1 MNEATKASTHSPGD
15 IVIRRTLLAS
25 AVAALC
31 TVSASAAIAQADAY
45 PAKSIKW
52 VVPFPPAGAM
62 DTIAR
67 TLGEHMG
74 RKLGQTFVIEN
85 RPGAGGNIGA
95 DAVARAA
102 PDGYTMMIVAN
113 GMAVNKFLYGKL
125 SYDPVKNFTPVS
137 LLAVVPNVLVTNAAQ
152 SKAGTVADVV
162 AQAKGQP
169 GKVTFASAGN
179 GTSIHLAGELFASM
193 AQVDML
199 HVPYKGSGPA
209 VTDLLGGQ
217 VDYMFD
223 SVTSAAPHIRS
234 GKLRAIGVTTLK
246 RSSALANVPTIAEAG
261 LPGYELSPWLAVYMP
276 AGTPQPIV
284 DRMNAALLE
293 AMKVPE
299 VQARFAAIGAEPI
312 GSTPQQLATH
322 LAAEM
327 AKWGKIIQERG
338 IRAD

>member
-1 MNEATKASTHSPGD
+1 M
-15 IVIRRTLLAS
+15 IRRTLL
-25 AVAALC
+25 
-31 TVSASAAIAQADAY
+31 VSAAASLCAFSAAFAQSADAY
-45 PAKSIKW
+45 PAKPIKW
-52 VVPFPPAGAM
+52 IVPFPPAGAM
-62 DTIAR
+62 DTMAR

-74 RKLGQTFVIEN
+74 RQLGQTFVIEN

-102 PDGYTMMIVAN
+102 PDGYTMLIVAN

-125 SYDPVKNFTPVS
+125 TYDPVKNFTPVS

-152 SKAGTVADVV
+152 SKAKTVTEVI
-162 AQAKGQP
+162 AQAKARP
-169 GKVTFASAGN
+169 GAVTFASAGN

-209 VTDLLGGQ
+209 VTDLIGGQ
-217 VDYMFD
+217 VDTMFD

-234 GKLRAIGVTTLK
+234 GKLRAIAVTTTR
-246 RSSALANVPTIAEAG
+246 RSSVLPEVPTIAESG
-261 LPGYELSPWLAVYMP
+261 LPGYELSPWFAVYMP
-276 AGTPQPIV
+276 AGTPRPIV
-284 DRMNAALLE
+284 DSMNAALRE
-293 AMKVPE
+293 AMKLPE
-299 VQARFAAIGAEPI
+299 VKARFAAIGAEPI
-312 GSTPQQLATH
+312 GSTPQQLEAH

-327 AKWGKIIQERG
+327 AKWGKIIQDRG

>member
-1 MNEATKASTHSPGD
+1 
-15 IVIRRTLLAS
+15 VIRRTLLAS

-261 LPGYELSPWLAVYMP
+261 LPGYELSPWFAVYMP

>member
-1 MNEATKASTHSPGD
+1 
-15 IVIRRTLLAS
+15 VIRRTLLAS
-25 AVAALC
+25 AAAALC
-31 TVSASAAIAQADAY
+31 TYSAGTALAQSTDPY
-45 PAKSIKW
+45 PVKPIKW

-62 DTIAR
+62 DNIAR
-67 TLGEHMG
+67 TLGEQMG

-95 DAVARAA
+95 DAVAKAA

-113 GMAVNKFLYGKL
+113 GMAVNKFLYDKL
-125 SYDPVKNFTPVS
+125 SYDPVKHFAPVS

-152 SKAGTVADVV
+152 SKAKTVSEVI
-162 AQAKGQP
+162 AQAKAKP
-169 GKVTFASAGN
+169 GGVTFASAGN

-209 VTDLLGGQ
+209 VTDLIGGQ

-223 SVTSAAPHIRS
+223 SVTSAAPHIQS
-234 GKLRAIGVTTLK
+234 GKLRAVAVTTAK
-246 RSSALANVPTIAEAG
+246 RSSALPDVPTIAESG
-261 LPGYELSPWLAVYMP
+261 LPGYELSPWFAVYMP
-276 AGTPQPIV
+276 AGTPQPII
-284 DRMNAALLE
+284 DKMNGALLD
-293 AMKVPE
+293 AMKLPE
-299 VQARFAAIGAEPI
+299 VKARFAAIGAEPI

-327 AKWGKIIQERG
+327 AKWSKIIQERG